1 MESSI
6 NKHQRNL
13 AAAMHISTFSKYI
26 FPFGNFIFPLILWTS
41 NKNESDFVDHNGK
54 QAINFQISILLYSM
68 IIGAIAFIFTLFT
81 AWDIVEFINLFEHNK
96 YHIDLDFNFDNPL
109 GFGASIILMSVA
121 GIFGLGLLVLDIF
134 CSITAT
140 IKANE
145 GVEYQ
150 YPFTINFIK

>member
-13 AAAMHISTFSKYI
+13 AAAMHISTFSKYF

-41 NKNESDFVDHNGK
+41 NKNESDFLDHNGK
-54 QAINFQISILLYSM
+54 EAINFQISILLYST

-81 AWDIVEFINLFEHNK
+81 AWDAVEFINLFEHNK
-96 YHIDLDFNFDNPL
+96 HHIDLDFDFDNPL
-109 GFGASIILMSVA
+109 SFGASIILMSVA
-121 GIFGLGLLVLDIF
+121 GIFGLGLLILDIF